1 MPGFEHIIF
10 NWRDAL
16 DIALVALLIYQV
28 IQLLRGS
35 RALAVLTGLGLLTV
49 LYFVSRQLGLYTMSW
64 LLQYIFS
71 SIFILIVVIFQADIR
86 QALGEMGANRLFR
99 RNELKKSGIEEVIEA
114 CVEMARLRVGA
125 LIVVERS
132 MRLGDMIKREGV
144 RLDALLSRQL
154 LMNIF
159 YPKAPLHDG
168 AVVISSGR
176 IMAAGCILPLAV
188 ARGQNFGTRHRAA
201 LGITNESDAVAIVVS
216 EERGKISVAVKGELV
231 RSLDAARLKQ
241 VLNEVL

>member
-99 RNELKKSGIEEVIEA
+99 R
-114 CVEMARLRVGA
+114 
-125 LIVVERS
+125 
-132 MRLGDMIKREGV
+132 
-144 RLDALLSRQL
+144 
-154 LMNIF
+154 
-159 YPKAPLHDG
+159 
-168 AVVISSGR
+168 
-176 IMAAGCILPLAV
+176 
-188 ARGQNFGTRHRAA
+188 
-201 LGITNESDAVAIVVS
+201 S
-216 EERGKISVAVKGELV
+216 EEHTSELQSQ
-231 RSLDAARLKQ
+231 R
-241 VLNEVL
+241 